1 MHAVKLQLFFDI
13 IRLSAQSFTSLIAD
27 LCFSFVRE
35 HCLFVNEINCS
46 LFGNKMMTNNYSSK
60 NGFLGQ
66 NLVILEVLLGFI
78 VKEI

>member
-1 MHAVKLQLFFDI
+1 MCQKLVNLPLN
-13 IRLSAQSFTSLIAD
+13 RLG

-35 HCLFVNEINCS
+35 HCSFVNEINCS